1 MLTKSMFIVGAIIFT
16 AYIIGLVYMI
26 NWANKTQ
33 NQDMN
38 ADPTNKKNQFKQ

>member
-38 ADPTNKKNQFKQ
+38 ADPTDEKNQFNQ